1 MAKIMLVDDAAFMR
15 MMVKNA
21 LTKSGYTDIIEAQDG
36 AEAVKKYAEEKPD
49 MVFMDIT
56 MPNMDGLQALKKIKE
71 DFPAAKIVMCTA
83 MGQETMV
90 IDAIKSGASDF
101 IVKPF
106 NTERIV
112 DTANKIL
119 GG

>member
-71 DFPAAKIVMCTA
+71 DFPAATIVMCSA